1 MSFGNFTLGGK
12 RERWQALLMKKLLV
26 SIPCSTK
33 ALKCLEKA
41 SSMALTVATLTD
53 CRLECAN
60 KYQLVFTSVEEV
72 FAKPFL
78 SSIMKSK

>member
-1 MSFGNFTLGGK
+1 MASSVDEKVANFDS
-12 RERWQALLMKKLLV
+12 V
-26 SIPCSTK
+26 STK
-33 ALKCLEKA
+33 HLSVWKKA

>member
-1 MSFGNFTLGGK
+1 MASSVDEKVASFDS
-12 RERWQALLMKKLLV
+12 V
-26 SIPCSTK
+26 SDE

-78 SSIMKSK
+78 S